1 MCSKVQYNTYSKT
14 FVRQQPLFCFLQLTP
29 FPEFKDVK
37 YATTCVVD
45 IDEKLP
51 QYNMQQSIPIE
62 QISPL
67 FSLAGSQEN
76 LTG

>member
-1 MCSKVQYNTYSKT
+1 LEDSK
-14 FVRQQPLFCFLQLTP
+14 PLLCFLQLTP
-29 FPEFKDVK
+29 FPEFKNVN